1 MKCRNEKERNGLLLL
16 NGDLSAAIKA
26 MIPHFDGI
34 NAPYLNADHT
44 FGLLNL

>member
-16 NGDLSAAIKA
+16 NGDLSAPIKG
-26 MIPHFDGI
+26 MIPLFDGI
-34 NAPYLNADHT
+34 NAPHLNAGHA